1 MSNCEACL
9 AGGCLE
15 VNPNCKIHLEL
26 VYYARASG
34 SFRAIVLGIS
44 LTSTSVSMK
53 SQLGILIA
61 VMFVAWS
68 ATSAQTVPQS
78 AAGQTISGI
87 VLDPSGAVKVDYA
100 VAIRS
105 GQM

>member
-61 VMFVAWS
+61 VICVAWS
-68 ATSAQTVPQS
+68 ALRPRQF
-78 AAGQTISGI
+78 
-87 VLDPSGAVKVDYA
+87 PSPPRDKQFQESFS
-100 VAIRS
+100 ILPEP
-105 GQM
+105 